1 MTETA
6 RWKTIATIAV
16 AFSLGNLFA
25 TACTTGGGD
34 TAQASSDGAS
44 PPNAALEA
52 EVAALRSEVNSLKC
66 FIGQMTDDQYWV
78 QHNDGYTDESEWRR
92 ISPGENYGMY
102 SSQYDWHQ
110 GPNSD
115 AAKAYEYCF

>member
-34 TAQASSDGAS
+34 TAQASSDGSDGSDGAS
-44 PPNAALEA
+44 PPDAALEA
-52 EVAALRSEVNSLKC
+52 EVAALRSEVDALKC
-66 FIGQMTDDQYWV
+66 FIGHMTDTQAWEPDYWY
-78 QHNDGYTDESEWRR
+78 DLSDFGT
-92 ISPGENYGMY
+92 I
-102 SSQYDWHQ
+102 DWHQ

-115 AAKAYEYCF
+115 ASKAYEDCF